1 MSGGRPPAQRRP
13 QACAL
18 DRVADAVLTWL
29 DNPSDYDVSF
39 PDVNPVALFL
49 LGHRLMRIAEG
60 VLPKGHAT
68 TSVRLVLIDVA
79 YHPNS
84 SITEITERT
93 GFPQSL
99 VSTAV
104 VKLREVGVLESG
116 PDPLD
121 RRRTLVRTTPALET
135 TTKGLSSV
143 SISDALA
150 KELAAEDKDQVTEAV
165 AALDLLARL
174 LTPEV
179 LDDDTDESPPPQ
191 RTSPLPES

>member
-1 MSGGRPPAQRRP
+1 M
-13 QACAL
+13 
-18 DRVADAVLTWL
+18 
-29 DNPSDYDVSF
+29 
-39 PDVNPVALFL
+39 ALFL
-49 LGHRLMRIAEG
+49 LGRRLMQLAETA
-60 VLPKGHAT
+60 LPKGTA
-68 TSVRLVLIDVA
+68 TSVRLVFADVA

-104 VKLREVGVLESG
+104 AKLREHGVLETR

-121 RRRTLVRTTPALET
+121 RRRTLVRPIPALDAVVER
-135 TTKGLSSV
+135 LAPV
-143 SISDALA
+143 SIEDFLA
-150 KELAAEDKDQVTEAV
+150 RELAVEDQEQVPAAL

-179 LDDDTDESPPPQ
+179 FTDGTGTAQPSDQ
-191 RTSPLPES
+191 THSSSRSTT

>member
-1 MSGGRPPAQRRP
+1 M
-13 QACAL
+13 
-18 DRVADAVLTWL
+18 
-29 DNPSDYDVSF
+29 
-39 PDVNPVALFL
+39 ALFL
-49 LGHRLMRIAEG
+49 LGRRLMQIAEMA
-60 VLPKGHAT
+60 LPKGAA
-68 TSVRLVLIDVA
+68 TSVRLVFADVA

-104 VKLREVGVLESG
+104 AKLRERGVLETE

-121 RRRTLVRTTPALET
+121 RRRTLVRATPAL
-135 TTKGLSSV
+135 
-143 SISDALA
+143 DAVVERLA
-150 KELAAEDKDQVTEAV
+150 PSPVEDFLANELALEDEEQVTAAL

-179 LDDDTDESPPPQ
+179 FADDAG
-191 RTSPLPES
+191 TSRPTC

>member
-1 MSGGRPPAQRRP
+1 MMYHFHMDSM
-13 QACAL
+13 
-18 DRVADAVLTWL
+18 V
-29 DNPSDYDVSF
+29 
-39 PDVNPVALFL
+39 LFL
-49 LGHRLMRIAEG
+49 LGRRLMQIAEMA
-60 VLPKGHAT
+60 LPKGTA
-68 TSVRLVLIDVA
+68 TSVRLVFADVA

-104 VKLREVGVLESG
+104 AKLREQGVLETN

-121 RRRTLVRTTPALET
+121 RRRTLVRPTPALDAVVAR
-135 TTKGLSSV
+135 LAPV
-143 SISDALA
+143 SIEDLLTN
-150 KELAAEDKDQVTEAV
+150 ELAPEDREQVSAAL

-179 LDDDTDESPPPQ
+179 FADGTGSEQPTDQAHSSES
-191 RTSPLPES
+191 

>member
-1 MSGGRPPAQRRP
+1 
-13 QACAL
+13 
-18 DRVADAVLTWL
+18 
-29 DNPSDYDVSF
+29 
-39 PDVNPVALFL
+39 
-49 LGHRLMRIAEG
+49 MRIAEG

-179 LDDDTDESPPPQ
+179 LDDDTDASPPPQ

>member
-1 MSGGRPPAQRRP
+1 MTRPSSRREI
-13 QACAL
+13 
-18 DRVADAVLTWL
+18 DY
-29 DNPSDYDVSF
+29 PSDSDVSF
-39 PDVNPVALFL
+39 SDVNPVALFL
-49 LGHRLMRIAEG
+49 LGRRLMQIAEG
-60 VLPKGHAT
+60 VLPEGSAA

-104 VKLREVGVLESG
+104 ARLREVGVVESG

-135 TTKGLSSV
+135 VGRRFDEV

-150 KELAAEDKDQVTEAV
+150 RELAVEDQDQVTAAV
-165 AALDLLARL
+165 AALELLARL

-179 LDDDTDESPPPQ
+179 LDDDTE
-191 RTSPLPES
+191 TLPGGGAE